1 MVRKPTGRLA
11 AAGAVLA
18 AAWLAGPTAQA
29 AETVYTMQAGLA
41 SAPAGVTVHTF
52 TDLLYSRPAFETAAG
67 GTTLVDF
74 NDVDTAP
81 DDYVYYETGFTMGGA
96 TFTPLDGELYVTD
109 QNYYYGAVHYGEGKF
124 LELQFGEPNQLKITF
139 APTHAF
145 AFEFQYLSYPSD
157 PSDKAFGVTFSNG
170 AAFQLTTP
178 NSFSAMSG
186 LSFFGV
192 VSDQAFS
199 SVILD
204 LPDFGAYSLTD
215 NYRIG
220 APAAAVPEPASW
232 ALMIAGFAALGAALR
247 RRATVHPRFS
257 RGPASCANRR
267 PLCSPVPRSSG

>member
-1 MVRKPTGRLA
+1 MVRNRGMRLA
-11 AAGAVLA
+11 AAGAALA
-18 AAWLAGPTAQA
+18 AVSLAAPMARA
-29 AETVYTMQAGLA
+29 AETVYTMKAGLA
-41 SAPAGVTVHTF
+41 AAPAGVTVHTF
-52 TDLLYSRPAFETAAG
+52 TDLLFSRPAFETAAG
-67 GTTLVDF
+67 GTTLIDF

-81 DDYVYYETGFTMGGA
+81 DDYVYYETGFTTGGA
-96 TFTPLDGELYVTD
+96 AFTPLDGELYVTD

-124 LELQFGEPNQLKITF
+124 LELQFGEPNQLQITF

-145 AFEFQYLSYPSD
+145 AFEFQYLSYPLD
-157 PSDKAFGVTFSNG
+157 PTGKTFGVTLSNG

-204 LPDFGAYSLTD
+204 LPDFGAYNLTD

-247 RRATVHPRFS
+247 RRGSVHPRFS
-257 RGPASCANRR
+257 QRFAS
-267 PLCSPVPRSSG
+267 